1 MEYSDV
7 IKERFSVRSFKK
19 DPIEKEK
26 LDRILEAGR
35 IAPTAKNSQPQRI
48 MVHFYLTLILR
59 IAPTAKNSQPQRFY
73 VLSTEESFKKLGD
86 SRRMAYEA
94 PIVIMVCADMEKACK
109 IAIEEG
115 YDTSEMDC
123 SIAATQ
129 MMLEA
134 WNIGVGSVWVRW
146 FNSDNLHRSFN
157 LPEHIKPIL
166 LLPLGYMTD
175 DCRPREGSHDVKNK
189 IEDEVVYL

>member
-26 LDRILEAGR
+26 LDRILEA
-35 IAPTAKNSQPQRI
+35 
-48 MVHFYLTLILR
+48 VR

-157 LPEHIKPIL
+157 LPKHIKPIL
-166 LLPLGYMTD
+166 LLTLGYMTD